1 MAKYLF
7 ITGGVVSSL
16 GKGITAASVG
26 RLLIN
31 RGLEIRMLKMDP
43 YLNVDPGTMSPYQ
56 HGEVYVTDDGAETDL
71 DLGHYERYTGQPT
84 SQMSNITAGSIYWDV
99 LHKERRGDYLGGTIQ
114 MIPHISNEIKARIK
128 ALEAEKPD
136 IIVVELGGTVGDI
149 EGLIFLESLRQ
160 LALEV
165 GRDNSMFIHLTYVP
179 FIAAAK
185 EVKTK
190 PTQQSV
196 AKLREIGIMPDVLV
210 CRTEVDLDQ
219 EHLDKLSLFCNVPKD
234 CVIVEKDVETSIYEI
249 PLILSR
255 AGLDEIILN
264 RFRIAKPS
272 NPLADWEKLIH
283 TIKNPKGTV
292 RIGVVGKYSELQDA
306 YKSIYE
312 ALFHGGYASGY
323 KIDAVK
329 VAAEDIEKDP
339 SVLDTVDGVL
349 IPGGFGSRGME
360 GKIRAAQYAR
370 ENNIPFLGICLGLQ
384 CAVIEFARNV
394 CGMEGAHTTEFDE
407 ERGVKTEH
415 PVVCLME
422 EQQDVVEK
430 GGTMRLGA
438 CPCDLKDGSK
448 AYGAYGEKH
457 ISERHRHRYEVNNNY
472 REQLEANGLILSGIN
487 PDIGVVEMV
496 ELKDHPWYVATQ
508 AHPELKSQPVAPHPL
523 FKDFVAAAVGK
534 LEGTLAV
541 EEPAAVSS

>member
-31 RGLEIRMLKMDP
+31 RGLNIRMLKLDP

-84 SQMSNITAGSIYWDV
+84 SQKSNITAGSVYWDV
-99 LHKERRGDYLGGTIQ
+99 LQKERRGDYLGATIQ
-114 MIPHISNEIKARIK
+114 MIPHISNEIKERIQS
-128 ALEAEKPD
+128 LESENPD
-136 IIVVELGGTVGDI
+136 VILIELGGTVGDI
-149 EGLIFLESLRQ
+149 EGLIFLESIRQ

-165 GRDNSMFIHLTYVP
+165 GRDNSMFVHLTYVP

-210 CRTEVDLDQ
+210 CRTEVDLQQ

-249 PLILSR
+249 PLVLSR

-264 RFRIAKPS
+264 RFRIVKPS
-272 NPLADWEKLIH
+272 KPLTDWEALIE
-283 TIKNPKGTV
+283 TIKNPQGTV

-312 ALFHGGYASGY
+312 ALFHGGYAAGY
-323 KIDAVK
+323 KIDIVK

-339 SVLDTVDGVL
+339 SILDTVDGVL

-360 GKIRAAQYAR
+360 GKIRTAQYAR

-384 CAVIEFARNV
+384 CAVIDFARNV
-394 CGMEGAHTTEFDE
+394 CGLAGAQTTEFDE
-407 ERGVKTEH
+407 EHGVKTEH

-422 EQQDVVEK
+422 EQMKVEEK

-438 CPCDLKDGSK
+438 CPCILEEGTKAFA
-448 AYGAYGEKH
+448 AYGIKN

-472 REQLEANGLILSGIN
+472 REQLEANGLVLSGTN
-487 PDIGVVEMV
+487 PDIGVVEMI
-496 ELKDHPWYVATQ
+496 ELPDHPWYVATQ
-508 AHPELKSQPVAPHPL
+508 AHPELKSQPVNPHPL
-523 FKDFVAAAVGK
+523 FKDFVAAAVK
-534 LEGTLAV
+534 KAEG
-541 EEPAAVSS
+541 

>member
-31 RGLEIRMLKMDP
+31 RGLSIRMLKMDP

-84 SQMSNITAGSIYWDV
+84 SQKSNITAGSIYWDV

-128 ALEAEKPD
+128 ALEEEDPD
-136 IIVVELGGTVGDI
+136 VIVVELGGTVGDI

-165 GRDNSMFIHLTYVP
+165 GRDNSIFIHLTYVP
-179 FIAAAK
+179 YIAAAK

-210 CRTEVDLDQ
+210 CRTEVDLEQ
-219 EHLDKLSLFCNVPKD
+219 EHLDKLSLFCNVQRD

-249 PLILSR
+249 PLMLQR
-255 AGLDEIILN
+255 AGLDEIVLN
-264 RFRIAKPS
+264 RFRIARPAT
-272 NPLADWEKLIH
+272 PLADWEKLIH
-283 TIKNPKGTV
+283 TIRNPKGRV

-312 ALFHGGYASGY
+312 ALYHGGYAAGY
-323 KIDAVK
+323 EVEAVK
-329 VAAEDIEKDP
+329 VSAEEIEDDP
-339 SVLDTVDGVL
+339 AVLATVAGVL

-394 CGMEGAHTTEFDE
+394 CGLAAAHTTEFDE
-407 ERGVKTEH
+407 ERGQKTEH

-422 EQQDVVEK
+422 EQAEVVEK

-438 CPCDLKDGSK
+438 CPCVLKEGTK
-448 AYGAYGEKH
+448 AFAAYGTKK
-457 ISERHRHRYEVNNNY
+457 ISERHRHRYEVNNKY
-472 REQLEANGLILSGIN
+472 RELLEQHGLVLSGIN
-487 PDIGVVEMV
+487 PDIGVVEMI
-496 ELKDHPWYVATQ
+496 ELPGHPWFVATQ
-508 AHPELKSQPVAPHPL
+508 AHPELKSQPVNPHPL
-523 FKDFVAAAVGK
+523 FKDFVAAAVAKQNG
-534 LEGTLAV
+534 
-541 EEPAAVSS
+541 

>member
-16 GKGITAASVG
+16 GKGITAASIG

-31 RGLEIRMLKMDP
+31 RGLSIRMLKLDP

-84 SQMSNITAGSIYWDV
+84 SQKSNITAGSVYWNV
-99 LHKERRGDYLGGTIQ
+99 LQKERRGDYLGATVQ
-114 MIPHISNEIKARIK
+114 MIPHISNEIKERIRS
-128 ALEAEKPD
+128 LEAENPD
-136 IIVVELGGTVGDI
+136 IILIELGGTVGDI
-149 EGLIFLESLRQ
+149 EGLIFLEAIRQ
-160 LALEV
+160 LGADV
-165 GRDNSMFIHLTYVP
+165 GRKNSMYIHLTYVP
-179 FIAAAK
+179 YIKAAG

-196 AKLREIGIMPDVLV
+196 AKLREIGIMPHILV
-210 CRTEVDLDQ
+210 CRTEVDLTN
-219 EHLDKLSLFCNVPKD
+219 EHLDKLSLFCNVDRD

-249 PLILSR
+249 PLVL
-255 AGLDEIILN
+255 AEQGVDEQILN
-264 RFRIAKPS
+264 HFRIAKPAK
-272 NPLADWEKLIH
+272 PLKDWEKLIEV
-283 TIKNPKGTV
+283 IKNPKGTV
-292 RIGVVGKYSELQDA
+292 KIGVVGKYSELQDA

-312 ALFHGGYASGY
+312 ALYHAGYASEY
-323 KIDAVK
+323 KVDIVK
-329 VAAEDIEKDP
+329 LAAEEIEENPDILK
-339 SVLDTVDGVL
+339 TVSGVL

-394 CGMEGAHTTEFDE
+394 CGLTDAHTTEFDE

-415 PVVCLME
+415 PIVCLME
-422 EQQDVVEK
+422 EQQDVTEK

-438 CPCDLKDGSK
+438 CPCDLKENTKSFD
-448 AYGAYGEKH
+448 AYGEAS

-472 REQLEANGLILSGIN
+472 CEQFEEKGLILSGRN
-487 PDIGVVEMV
+487 PDIGVVEMI
-496 ELKDHPWYVATQ
+496 ELPDHPWFVATQ
-508 AHPELKSQPVAPHPL
+508 AHPEFKSQPVKPHPL
-523 FKDFVAAAVGK
+523 FRDFVAASIK
-534 LEGTLAV
+534 TI
-541 EEPAAVSS
+541 

>member
-31 RGLEIRMLKMDP
+31 RGLKIRMLKLDP

-84 SQMSNITAGSIYWDV
+84 SQKSNITAGRVYWDV
-99 LHKERRGDYLGGTIQ
+99 LKKERRGDYLGATIQ
-114 MIPHISNEIKARIK
+114 MIPHISNEIKERIY
-128 ALEAEKPD
+128 ALEDENPD
-136 IIVVELGGTVGDI
+136 IILIELGGTVGDI
-149 EGLIFLESLRQ
+149 EGLIFLESIRQ

-165 GRDNSMFIHLTYVP
+165 GRDNSIFIHLTYVP

-210 CRTEVDLDQ
+210 CRTEVDLEQ
-219 EHLDKLSLFCNVPKD
+219 EHIDKLSLFCNVPKD

-249 PLILSR
+249 PLVLSR

-272 NPLADWEKLIH
+272 KPLTDWEDLIE
-283 TIKNPKGTV
+283 TIKNPAGTV

-312 ALFHGGYASGY
+312 ALYHGGYAAGY
-323 KIDAVK
+323 AVDIVK
-329 VAAEDIEKDP
+329 MSAEDIEKDP
-339 SVLDTVDGVL
+339 SILDTVDGVL

-394 CGMEGAHTTEFDE
+394 CGLSGAHTTEFDE
-407 ERGVKTEH
+407 ERGMKTEH

-422 EQQDVVEK
+422 EQMNVEEK

-438 CPCDLKDGSK
+438 CPCDLEENTKAFA
-448 AYGAYGEKH
+448 AYGTKN
-457 ISERHRHRYEVNNNY
+457 ISERHRHRYEVNNSY
-472 REQLEANGLILSGIN
+472 RGQLEEKGLVLSGIN
-487 PDIGVVEMV
+487 PDIGVVEMI
-496 ELKDHPWYVATQ
+496 ELPDHPWFVATQ
-508 AHPELKSQPVAPHPL
+508 AHPELKSQPINPHPL
-523 FKDFVAAAVGK
+523 FKDFVAATVKKAG
-534 LEGTLAV
+534 GN
-541 EEPAAVSS
+541 PA